1 MTEKTQPSGT
11 IPEHYRQCCAVIEPR
26 DILKKLPF
34 QLGNACKYLLRA
46 KYKGNE
52 KQDLLK
58 ALDYLT
64 WAKEAQEDLDPYKAQ
79 EFMYLIPY
87 FNNDYLLLLFC
98 KDITYVNYLD
108 TICRVK
114 YRINEIEDFEEG
126 KESEKL

>member
-64 WAKEAQEDLDPYKAQ
+64 WAEEAQEDLDSYNAQ
-79 EFMYLIPY
+79 AFMYIVPY
-87 FNNDYLLLLFC
+87 FNNEYMSLLFC
-98 KDITYVNYLD
+98 KDITYVNYFD
-108 TICRVK
+108 TISHVK
-114 YRINEIEDFEEG
+114 YRINEIALFEEG
-126 KESEKL
+126 KENGPD

>member
-64 WAKEAQEDLDPYKAQ
+64 WAKEAREDLDPYEAQ

-87 FNNDYLLLLFC
+87 FKNEYMLLLFC

-108 TICRVK
+108 TIYRVES
-114 YRINEIEDFEEG
+114 RINEIALFEEG
-126 KESEKL
+126 KDNEKF

>member
-64 WAKEAQEDLDPYKAQ
+64 WAEEAQEDLDSYNAQ
-79 EFMYLIPY
+79 AFMYIVPY
-87 FNNDYLLLLFC
+87 FNNEYMSLLFC

-108 TICRVK
+108 TIGRVE
-114 YRINEIEDFEEG
+114 YRINEIALFEDG
-126 KESEKL
+126 KDNEKL